1 MFSPAAFYAVNHLT
15 IGEVNVKKRSKK
27 SNYLKMTLNK
37 EAIKILALTLSAVL
51 TAVDTKTFIN
61 TGHLYPGGVGGVTL
75 LVQRVAAQYFDVS
88 IGYMPVN
95 ILLNAVPV
103 YIGFRYLGKRFT
115 AYSCYTIVLASVIT
129 DMIPSY
135 VVTYDILLISIFGG
149 LIGGFAS
156 VLCLWVDATAG
167 GTDFISIY
175 LSVRR
180 GMDAW
185 NILLGFNIIILAA
198 AGLLFGWDKALY
210 SIIFQYA
217 FTQIIQALYHK
228 YQQQTLFIV
237 TKEPY
242 KVSQAIYDV
251 SCHGATVLSGTGSY
265 EQKERN
271 VVYSIVSRGETKQ
284 IMNAVR
290 KVDREAFVNAIRTEQ
305 VRGYFYQKP
314 IE

>member
-1 MFSPAAFYAVNHLT
+1 M
-15 IGEVNVKKRSKK
+15 KKRSEQDNNKK
-27 SNYLKMTLNK
+27 MSMKK
-37 EAIKILALTLSAVL
+37 ETVRILALTMSSVL

-61 TGHLYPGGVGGVTL
+61 TGHLFPGGVGGVTL
-75 LVQRVAAQYFDVS
+75 LIQRAAQQYFNIS

-103 YIGFRYLGKRFT
+103 YIGFRCLGKKFT

-129 DMIPSY
+129 DIIPSY

-149 LIGGFAS
+149 IIGGFAS

-185 NILLGFNIIILAA
+185 NMLLGFNIMVLIA
-198 AGLLFGWDKALY
+198 AGLMFGWDKALY

-228 YQQQTLFIV
+228 YQHQTLFIV

-251 SCHGATVLSGTGSY
+251 SCHGATILNGTGSY
-265 EQKERN
+265 EQKEQN

-284 IMNAVR
+284 IMNAVK
-290 KVDREAFVNAIRTEQ
+290 KVDQEAFVNAVRTEQ
-305 VRGYFYQKP
+305 LRGYFYQKP